1 MELGEPTAN
10 RPRSCERLDL
20 QLPPADRLELVET
33 DRRVA
38 DRRPISHTENEERL
52 ISRMAE
58 SSFRNPSSSSSTS
71 LSLLSRVRASEPAAW
86 ERLTRLY
93 GPVVYRWA
101 RQAGLQPQDASD
113 VMQDVFQSLT
123 TNIGKFEHQANGGG
137 FRGWLWTIARNKIR
151 DHYRHL
157 KGKAQAAG
165 GTAALDQIHQL
176 PESPP
181 ETSTESGSIEIGNL
195 HRRAMELVRGD
206 FEERTWQAF
215 WRTAVEGDAPADVA
229 GDMGISVW
237 AVYKA
242 RSRVLGRLR
251 QELDGLNEV

>member
-1 MELGEPTAN
+1 
-10 RPRSCERLDL
+10 
-20 QLPPADRLELVET
+20 
-33 DRRVA
+33 
-38 DRRPISHTENEERL
+38 
-52 ISRMAE
+52 MAE
-58 SSFRNPSSSSSTS
+58 SSFRFSGSSSNTS
-71 LSLLSRVRASEPAAW
+71 LSLLSRVRAAEPAAW

-113 VMQDVFQSLT
+113 VMQDVFHSVT
-123 TNIGKFEHQANGGG
+123 TNIGRFEHQANGGG

-157 KGKAQAAG
+157 KGRAQATG

-176 PESPP
+176 PDTPP
-181 ETSTESGSIEIGNL
+181 TMTSESGSIEISSL
-195 HRRAMELVRGD
+195 RRRAMELVRGD

-215 WRTAVEGDAPADVA
+215 WRSAVEGDTPADIA
-229 GDMGISVW
+229 ADMGISVW

-242 RSRVLGRLR
+242 RSRVLSRLR
-251 QELDGLNEV
+251 QELDGLHDS